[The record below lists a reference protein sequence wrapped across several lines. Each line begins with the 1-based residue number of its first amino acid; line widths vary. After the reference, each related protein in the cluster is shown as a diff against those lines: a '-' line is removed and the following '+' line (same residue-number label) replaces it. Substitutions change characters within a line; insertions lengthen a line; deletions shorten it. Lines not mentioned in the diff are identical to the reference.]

1 MQSFDMYGQNKIL
14 ILGIYTIHH
23 TLRICTCLELFIKTA
38 NFQRQQISQIKLVVQ
53 TFIWKKLLNRMW
65 NGTYKI
71 VHGEKVSLMYWRI
84 CCSCGPWTQLINHV
98 TYVYRNVNSS
108 KKGENTQY
116 SWNGVNQ
123 IASLIIIKEFT
134 HIQNPLKLWVCAIQ
148 HVSLQNVSNTMGII
162 LLIRTLSFLK
172 DDKGFFWFIYSVI
185 YNA

>member
-1 MQSFDMYGQNKIL
+1 MYGQNKIL
-14 ILGIYTIHH
+14 ILGTYTIHH
-23 TLRICTCLELFIKTA
+23 ILRICTCLELFIKTA

-108 KKGENTQY
+108 KKRRKHSIFMEWCQPNCISHNNKRIYAY
-116 SWNGVNQ
+116 SESTKTM
-123 IASLIIIKEFT
+123 SL
-134 HIQNPLKLWVCAIQ
+134 C
-148 HVSLQNVSNTMGII
+148 
-162 LLIRTLSFLK
+162 
-172 DDKGFFWFIYSVI
+172 YS
-185 YNA
+185 AR